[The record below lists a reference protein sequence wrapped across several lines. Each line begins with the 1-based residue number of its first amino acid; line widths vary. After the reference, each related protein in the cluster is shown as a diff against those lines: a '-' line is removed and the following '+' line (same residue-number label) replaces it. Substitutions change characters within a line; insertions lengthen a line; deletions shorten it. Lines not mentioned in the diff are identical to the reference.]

1 MVSATWT
8 TRSSVATVYRWLGAY
23 TRSGHDLRAL
33 IPAVRARG
41 GADASRLRTEV
52 ETLAITTIQDK
63 YKVQEKVT
71 IDDVQHELAVRLVE
85 ENRVRAPQDQLVL
98 PSRATL
104 ARRIATSHLS
114 QEQSQR
120 RSQRTAKSAA
130 TQYGQTPYPDWPLEG
145 VEIDHTRTDL
155 IVIDDR
161 DDLPLGRLTLTY
173 CLDTAT
179 RYPLGYYLGF
189 EPPSY
194 LTVMECLHHAIQPK
208 GDVRQL
214 YGAEHA
220 WLAYGLPATLVVD
233 TGRAAVR
240 RAEILDLL

>member
-1 MVSATWT
+1 MVSATWHNAL
-8 TRSSVATVYRWLGAY
+8 SVATVYRWLGAY

-104 ARRIATSHLS
+104 ARRIATSNLS

-120 RSQRTAKSAA
+120 RSQRTAKQRRHPIRPNTVS
-130 TQYGQTPYPDWPLEG
+130 
-145 VEIDHTRTDL
+145 
-155 IVIDDR
+155 
-161 DDLPLGRLTLTY
+161 RL
-173 CLDTAT
+173 AV
-179 RYPLGYYLGF
+179 G
-189 EPPSY
+189 
-194 LTVMECLHHAIQPK
+194 
-208 GDVRQL
+208 
-214 YGAEHA
+214 
-220 WLAYGLPATLVVD
+220 
-233 TGRAAVR
+233 TGRNR
-240 RAEILDLL
+240 PHPYGSHRHR